1 MRGAWAPA
9 LVGAGLSLR
18 PPPNL
23 PRLPWELINHSQ
35 GYFGLCHYNAIY
47 NSGDSLLL
55 GNFGSK

>member
-1 MRGAWAPA
+1 MRGAWALA

-23 PRLPWELINHSQ
+23 PPPLRELINHSR
-35 GYFGLCHYNAIY
+35 GYFGLCHYSVIY
-47 NSGDSLLL
+47 NSDYSLLL